1 MRYLRQPEVI
11 ARVGVSWITILRW
24 EKKGR
29 FPQRRRLGPN
39 TVAWREDEIDHWCAT
54 RVAASLVEASKSSD
68 DEQ

>member
-29 FPQRRRLGPN
+29 FPLRRRLGPN
-39 TVAWREDEIDHWCAT
+39 TVAWREDEVDEWCAT
-54 RVAASLVEASKSSD
+54 RVAASLFDTPEASG